1 VLTGTTD
8 ADETLGH
15 ELAFSGGGQTF

>member
-15 ELAFSGGGQTF
+15 ELAFSGEGQTF